1 MDHASDETKKV
12 GEALAWI
19 VGVLQRNG
27 VPYQVVGGLAA
38 RAHGAERPIVDV
50 DLYVPFDQAQSALEE
65 IRPNFVWGPQHH
77 AGDEW
82 DLTFLKADH
91 GGQRVELGDSSSDP
105 RFFDRE
111 KGSWVSQRVDYDA
124 GVRVGHARRGARAV
138 QARTGSPG
146 GSRRCRPDR
155 EAPERR
161 RVAAPAFFH
170 QLTDRAQ
177 TLWRSLSALPS
188 MALFTR
194 VRGRRILRTS

>member
-19 VGVLQRNG
+19 VGVLERHG

-65 IRPNFVWGPQHH
+65 IRPNVVWGPQHH

-91 GGQRVELGDSSSDP
+91 GGQRV
-105 RFFDRE
+105 
-111 KGSWVSQRVDYDA
+111 DYDA
-124 GVRVGHARRGARAV
+124 GVRVELLGVRAWV
-138 QARTGSPG
+138 MPEEELVRYKRILG
-146 GSRRCRPDR
+146 RPVDLDDV
-155 EAPERR
+155 AQIAKRR
-161 RVAAPAFFH
+161 RV
-170 QLTDRAQ
+170 
-177 TLWRSLSALPS
+177 
-188 MALFTR
+188 
-194 VRGRRILRTS
+194 GE

>member
-19 VGVLQRNG
+19 VGVLERHG

-38 RAHGAERPIVDV
+38 RAHGAEWPIVDV
-50 DLYVPFDQAQSALEE
+50 DLYVPFDQAHSALEE
-65 IRPNFVWGPQHH
+65 IRPNVVWGPEHH

-111 KGSWVSQRVDYDA
+111 KGSWIPQRVDYDA
-124 GVRVGHARRGARAV
+124 GVRVELLGVRAWVMPEEELVRYKRVLGRPVDLDDVAQIAKRRSVG
-138 QARTGSPG
+138 
-146 GSRRCRPDR
+146 
-155 EAPERR
+155 E
-161 RVAAPAFFH
+161 
-170 QLTDRAQ
+170 
-177 TLWRSLSALPS
+177 
-188 MALFTR
+188 
-194 VRGRRILRTS
+194 